1 MTAFTAMFVAWNS
14 DRLKER
20 GWHITAPMVVTVIGC
35 IISVATLSP
44 AARYTA
50 SFLYIGGQLFR
61 KPAGHNMGDV
71 DSGPHA

>member
-20 GWHITAPMVVTVIGC
+20 GWHITAPMIVTVVGY
-35 IISVATLSP
+35 IISVATFSP

-50 SFLYIGGQLFR
+50 SFLSTLR
-61 KPAGHNMGDV
+61 
-71 DSGPHA
+71 